1 VERLILARHGE
12 SEYSVQSLVNGDAG
26 IEVGLT
32 EAGAEQARALGGELA
47 NEPLDL
53 CVTSVLART
62 RVTAALALGGRRVP
76 TEAWPEL
83 NDPGAGR
90 YEGLHLDEYRK
101 WAWTTGSEED
111 APGGGESR
119 LAVARRYAA
128 AYRRLLERSER
139 TILAVT
145 HALPIAY
152 LLDACEGQAPAARID
167 RQVEYAH
174 PYRFDAAEL
183 ERALGVLETWSA
195 DPTW

>member
-1 VERLILARHGE
+1 MERLILARHGE
-12 SEYSVQSLVNGDAG
+12 SEYSVQGLVNGDAA

-32 EAGAEQARALGGELA
+32 EAGAEEARALGRELA

-62 RVTAALALGGRRVP
+62 RVTAALVLGGREVP
-76 TEAWPEL
+76 MEAWPEL
-83 NDPGAGR
+83 NDPHAGR

-101 WAWTTGSEED
+101 WAWTTSSEED

-128 AYRRLLERSER
+128 AYRRLLERPER
-139 TILAVT
+139 TILVVT

-152 LLDACEGQAPAARID
+152 LLDALEGRAPAARVD
-167 RQVEYAH
+167 RQVAYAH
-174 PYRFDAAEL
+174 PYRFDAAQL
-183 ERALGVLETWSA
+183 ERALGVLEAWTSA
-195 DPTW
+195 PTW